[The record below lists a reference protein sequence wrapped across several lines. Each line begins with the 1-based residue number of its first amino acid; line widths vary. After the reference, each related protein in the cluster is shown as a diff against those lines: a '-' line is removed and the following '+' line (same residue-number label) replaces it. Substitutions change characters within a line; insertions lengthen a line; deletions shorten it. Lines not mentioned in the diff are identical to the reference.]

1 MSGRG
6 YLPMETLPYRR
17 AFLVGSGE
25 ASGPSGGRAMLSSLE
40 CQNPTN
46 ASQQKSHRA
55 SWAAVRHRKHD
66 LPPHLGELTIHVA
79 INRNAEALHDACN
92 LAK

>member
-1 MSGRG
+1 MAGAISPWRRYLTASISRRHYRSKRTLRRPGRW
-6 YLPMETLPYRR
+6 
-17 AFLVGSGE
+17 
-25 ASGPSGGRAMLSSLE
+25 SLE

-66 LPPHLGELTIHVA
+66 LPPHLGELTIRVA
-79 INRNAEALHDACN
+79 INRNAEALHDASN